1 MRTSSANRREFLE
14 TVGAAGAAS
23 ILAGAAQ
30 SSAGLAAEPKEKLAM
45 GPT

>member
-14 TVGAAGAAS
+14 TLGTAGAAS
-23 ILAGAAQ
+23 FPAGAGQ